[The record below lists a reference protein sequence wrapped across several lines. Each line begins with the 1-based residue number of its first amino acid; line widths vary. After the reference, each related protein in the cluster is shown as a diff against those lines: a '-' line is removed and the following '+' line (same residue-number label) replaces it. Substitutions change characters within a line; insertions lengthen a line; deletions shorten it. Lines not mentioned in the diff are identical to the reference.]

1 MQSFIIPGSI
11 LAAIS
16 LGALGVP
23 LAYAM
28 GIVGIAAVMLT
39 SNLDTALG
47 LAGDTAFTSMREYL
61 LVVIPL
67 FDAMGFIV
75 ARSGA
80 AEDIFAWVNKAM
92 RKVPGKF
99 AVATVI
105 GNAIFATVTGIAAV
119 AAVTFSRI
127 AYPQMRRYGYDARFA
142 FGCVAGS
149 SVLGLLLPPGILL
162 IIWALITEQSVGR
175 LFKGA
180 IVPGIIL
187 AVAYSLYCIGRAVFD
202 PKAAPS
208 VLEPGVLAGADQ
220 VEGDKRSARI
230 GILGIV
236 SLMLIVLGGI
246 WGGFFTPTEASAFGL
261 AGAVALG
268 LAKGMTARQ
277 IIVTLLDSGK
287 MTAPLLL
294 LLISAQIFSRM
305 LAYEG
310 VTDSIEELVR
320 TSNLGAGGTFIVM
333 IVVWLVLGSM
343 LDSISIMLLT
353 APIFW
358 PIAKSMGFDQVGFT
372 IAAIL
377 FIEAGL
383 LHPPFGTAV
392 YLVKASISEKSV
404 TLADGFWGTLPF
416 CAILLGVA
424 ILVAV
429 FPGIA
434 SWLAYT
440 W

>member
-1 MQSFIIPGSI
+1 MQALVIPGSI
-11 LAAIS
+11 GAAVL
-16 LGALGVP
+16 LGAIGVP

-28 GIVGIAAVMLT
+28 GISGIAAVLLT
-39 SNLDTALG
+39 SNLETALG

-67 FDAMGFIV
+67 FDGMGFIV

-80 AEDIFAWVNKAM
+80 AEDLFKWVNKALK
-92 RKVPGKF
+92 RVPGKF

-119 AAVTFSRI
+119 SAVTFSRI
-127 AYPQMRRYGYDARFA
+127 AYPQMRRYKYDARFA

-187 AVAYSLYCIGRAVFD
+187 ATAFSLYCIGRAVLNPD
-202 PKAAPS
+202 VAPPDY
-208 VLEPGVLAGADQ
+208 EPPAEEGDIADQ
-220 VEGDKRSARI
+220 TSGRV
-230 GILGIV
+230 GIFGIV
-236 SLMLIVLGGI
+236 ALMLIVLGGI
-246 WGGFFTPTEASAFGL
+246 WGGVFTPTEASAFGL

-268 LAKGMTARQ
+268 LAKGMTGRQ
-277 IIVTLLDSGK
+277 IVVTLLDSGK

-294 LLISAQIFSRM
+294 LLIAAQIFSRM
-305 LAYEG
+305 LAYQG
-310 VTDSIEELVR
+310 VTDSIEDLLRAVQ
-320 TSNLGAGGTFIVM
+320 LGPAGTFVIM
-333 IVVWLVLGSM
+333 ILVWLVLGSM

-358 PIAKSMGFDQVGFT
+358 PIAKTMGFDQIGFT

-392 YLVKASISEKSV
+392 YLVKASISEKGI

-416 CAILLGVA
+416 CFIVLGVA
-424 ILVAV
+424 TLVAV
-429 FPGIA
+429 FPGVA

>member
-1 MQSFIIPGSI
+1 MQAFVIPGSI
-11 LAAIS
+11 ASAIV
-16 LGALGVP
+16 LGAFGVP

-28 GIVGIAAVMLT
+28 GITGIIAILMT
-39 SNLDTALG
+39 SNLETALG

-67 FDAMGFIV
+67 FDGMGFIV

-80 AEDIFAWVNKAM
+80 AEDLFAWVNRAL
-92 RKVPGKF
+92 RHIPGKF

-127 AYPQMRRYGYDARFA
+127 AYPQMRRYRYDARFA

-180 IVPGIIL
+180 IVPGLIL
-187 AVAYSLYCIGRAVFD
+187 ATAYSLYCVGRAVLD
-202 PKAAPS
+202 PKAVPDVDPS
-208 VLEPGVLAGADQ
+208 DRADERPEADRNSPR
-220 VEGDKRSARI
+220 V
-230 GILGIV
+230 GILGIAA
-236 SLMLIVLGGI
+236 LMLTVLGGI

-261 AGAVALG
+261 AGAVVLG
-268 LAKGMTARQ
+268 LAKGMTVRQ

-294 LLISAQIFSRM
+294 LLIAAQIFSRM

-310 VTDSIEELVR
+310 VTDTIEELLK
-320 TSNLGAGGTFIVM
+320 TANLGAGGTFVIM
-333 IVVWLVLGSM
+333 ILVWLVLGSM

-358 PIAKSMGFDQVGFT
+358 PIAKSLGVDQIGFT

-392 YLVKASISEKSV
+392 YLVKASISEKGV

-416 CAILLGVA
+416 CFILLC
-424 ILVAV
+424 VAV
-429 FPGIA
+429 LIAIFPGIA
-434 SWLAYT
+434 SALAYA

>member
-1 MQSFIIPGSI
+1 MQAFIIPGSI
-11 LAAIS
+11 GAAIL
-16 LGALGVP
+16 LGAIGVP
-23 LAYAM
+23 IAYAM
-28 GIVGIAAVMLT
+28 GIAGIAAIALT
-39 SNLDTALG
+39 SNVETALG

-67 FDAMGFIV
+67 FDGMGFIV

-80 AEDIFAWVNKAM
+80 AEDLFAWVNRAL
-92 RKVPGKF
+92 RHIPGKF

-119 AAVTFSRI
+119 SAVTFSRI
-127 AYPQMRRYGYDARFA
+127 AYPQMRRYKYDARFA

-180 IVPGIIL
+180 IVPGIVL
-187 AVAYSLYCIGRAVFD
+187 AAAYSLYCVGRAVLD
-202 PKAAPS
+202 PKAVPANGGMAGEVEPS
-208 VLEPGVLAGADQ
+208 DVDR
-220 VEGDKRSARI
+220 RSARI
-230 GILGIV
+230 GITGIAA
-236 SLMLIVLGGI
+236 LMLIVLGGI

-268 LAKGMTARQ
+268 LAKGMTVRQ
-277 IIVTLLDSGK
+277 IVVTLLDSGK

-294 LLISAQIFSRM
+294 LLIAAQIFSRM
-305 LAYEG
+305 LAYQG
-310 VTDSIEELVR
+310 VTDTIEDLLKA
-320 TSNLGAGGTFIVM
+320 TSFSAGGTFFIM
-333 IVVWLVLGSM
+333 ILVWLVLGSM

-358 PIAKSMGFDQVGFT
+358 PIAKNLGFDQIGFT

-392 YLVKASISEKSV
+392 YLVKASISEKGF

-416 CAILLGVA
+416 CFILLGVA
-424 ILVAV
+424 VLVAV
-429 FPGIA
+429 FPGVA
-434 SWLAYT
+434 SWLAYA

>member
-1 MQSFIIPGSI
+1 MQALVIPGSI
-11 LAAIS
+11 GFAIV

-28 GIVGIAAVMLT
+28 GISGILAVALT
-39 SNLDTALG
+39 SNLNTALG

-67 FDAMGFIV
+67 FDGMGFIV

-80 AEDIFAWVNKAM
+80 AEDLFKWVNKAL
-92 RKVPGKF
+92 RPVPGKF

-119 AAVTFSRI
+119 SAVTFSRI
-127 AYPQMRRYGYDARFA
+127 AYPQMRRYQYDKRFA
-142 FGCVAGS
+142 FGSVAGS

-180 IVPGIIL
+180 IVPGVLL
-187 AVAYSLYCIGRAVFD
+187 AAAFSAYCIGRALLD
-202 PKAAPS
+202 PAAAPS
-208 VLEPGVLAGADQ
+208 SYEPPAEDQ
-220 VEGDKRSARI
+220 SGGRDGSSRV
-230 GILGIV
+230 GIFGIV
-236 SLMLIVLGGI
+236 ALMLVVLGGI

-261 AGAVALG
+261 AGAVLLG
-268 LAKGMTARQ
+268 LAKGMTWKQ

-294 LLISAQIFSRM
+294 LLIAAQIFSRM
-305 LAYEG
+305 LAFQG
-310 VTDSIEELVR
+310 VTDSIEDLIRSVH
-320 TSNLGAGGTFIVM
+320 LGPGGTFVIM
-333 IVVWLVLGSM
+333 ILVWLVLGSM

-358 PIAKSMGFDQVGFT
+358 PVAKSMGFDQIGFT

-392 YLVKASISEKSV
+392 YLVKASISEPNV

-416 CAILLGVA
+416 CLIVLAVASLVA
-424 ILVAV
+424 I

-434 SWLAYT
+434 SGLANA